1 MHNKFKNKNFLIGIT
16 GGVAIYKTCDL
27 VRKIK
32 SLEGNVICIMTDSA
46 TKFISPMLFEQLS
59 QNKVFYDMFQNYEY
73 SPSHISLSDWADIVV
88 VAPCSC
94 NTLAKLA
101 TGKTEDLLTSTIYAL
116 DKNKKVLLCP
126 SMNTNMWNNVITQK
140 NLKILKEE
148 LGYKIVPP
156 EKGSLLCS
164 KKGVGRLPD
173 VNTILK
179 FISSQI

>member
-1 MHNKFKNKNFLIGIT
+1 MQKKFQNKNFLVGIT

-32 SLEGNVICIMTDSA
+32 FLNGNVICVMTDAA

-59 QNKVFYDMFQNYEY
+59 QNKVYFKMFDEYEY
-73 SPSHISLSDWADIVV
+73 SPTHISLSDWADVVV

-94 NTLAKLA
+94 NTISKLA

-116 DKNKKVLLCP
+116 DKNKKVILCP
-126 SMNTNMWNNVITQK
+126 SMNTNMWQHPITQK
-140 NLKILKEE
+140 NLKILKS
-148 LGYKIVPP
+148 LGYKIMLPQ
-156 EKGSLLCS
+156 KGTLLCG
-164 KKGVGRLPD
+164 KEGVGKLPD
-173 VNTILK
+173 VDDILK